1 MLAAPT
7 FEAFQPANIAPETLS
22 VIVVSYNTVG
32 MLGQFF
38 EALKAALGEIDSR
51 VIVVDN
57 NSRDDSV
64 EFIRKQYPI
73 AQLIVN
79 AKNIGFGR
87 ANNQAVGL
95 VRGRYVLL
103 LNSDAFIEPDSLEK
117 SIAYMDSHPRCG
129 ISGVRLIGRD
139 GALQPSCRY
148 FPTPWNSF
156 LVRTGLSKYIPKA
169 RLVDD
174 MNWDHAAVR
183 SCDWVPGCF
192 YLVRREVIDQIGL
205 FDPRYFLYFEEV
217 DHCLAA
223 KKAGWEVHYYP
234 GTTVIHIGGESAKS
248 EGDLTGA
255 GRQISALQ
263 VESELL
269 YFRKNYG
276 ILGVLASVFLSL
288 FADLILM
295 VKRILKR
302 RPQGLV
308 SHIKHSLAVL
318 SLFARTSCGSR
329 PTR

>member
-1 MLAAPT
+1 MVAATTLKIAP
-7 FEAFQPANIAPETLS
+7 PANIAPETLS
-22 VIVVSYNTVG
+22 VIIVSYNTVA

-38 EALKAALGEIDSR
+38 DALKTALGEIDSR

-57 NSRDDSV
+57 KSRDGSV
-64 EFIRKQYPI
+64 EFIRTRYPT

-79 AKNIGFGR
+79 SKNVGFGR
-87 ANNQAVGL
+87 ANNQAVSL

-103 LNSDAFIEPDSLEK
+103 LNSDAFVEPDSLEK

-234 GTTVIHIGGESAKS
+234 GTTVVHIGGESAKS

-276 ILGVLASVFLSL
+276 IFGVLVSVLL
-288 FADLILM
+288 TLIADLILM

-302 RPQGLV
+302 RPQGLA
-308 SHIKHSLAVL
+308 SHIKHSLVVL
-318 SLFARTSCGSR
+318 SLFARTFGGSR